1 MNFLS
6 FLKNEGLDFKSRS
19 LSEIWKYTDIQIE
32 QNHDFIQV
40 VFPLNKPSENTFHGF
55 HLSDQSELLK
65 LQNSEIV
72 KSNLIK
78 SAGWFLGFLERSMSW
93 RDGYDHN
100 QLRITRVIE
109 CLRLLV
115 SNEVADTFYKDIL
128 VILGTDNTVN
138 RTTLLF
144 WSEA

>member
-1 MNFLS
+1 MDFLT
-6 FLKNEGLDFKSRS
+6 FLKNEGVDFKGRS